1 MEEDD
6 AQDRGGPAAVEAK
19 LDGIRVQV
27 HRADDAVTV
36 FTRSLDEVTDRLPE
50 VVEAVG
56 ERFGLPPLAVEDAV
70 HAHQRPK
77 VEAYGNSLFLAV
89 HTAQLLDGHVRFGET
104 HMFVGPRFLITVRHG
119 ASLTFA
125 LRKFKEQPGPRHGE
139 VGVEVG
145 RNPQGRLRA
154 LSMQARLR
162 LGNPAESQ
170 LSRALGQFMDFCTVT
185 QSVREAILVAVQVFD
200 SHGVQLQ

>member
-1 MEEDD
+1 MSDGRQTITVTLVQRRDD
-6 AQDRGGPAAVEAK
+6 PFGVDFGAGFPVLVVDDRRPLSDGAGPTPVQRMAAAVGNC
-19 LDGIRVQV
+19 LD
-27 HRADDAVTV
+27 
-36 FTRSLDEVTDRLPE
+36 
-50 VVEAVG
+50 
-56 ERFGLPPLAVEDAV
+56 
-70 HAHQRPK
+70 
-77 VEAYGNSLFLAV
+77 
-89 HTAQLLDGHVRFGET
+89 
-104 HMFVGPRFLITVRHG
+104 

-125 LRKFKEQPGPRHGE
+125 LHKFKEQPGPLHGE
-139 VGVEVG
+139 VGVEAG

-185 QSVREAILVAVQVFD
+185 QSVREAIPVAVQVFD